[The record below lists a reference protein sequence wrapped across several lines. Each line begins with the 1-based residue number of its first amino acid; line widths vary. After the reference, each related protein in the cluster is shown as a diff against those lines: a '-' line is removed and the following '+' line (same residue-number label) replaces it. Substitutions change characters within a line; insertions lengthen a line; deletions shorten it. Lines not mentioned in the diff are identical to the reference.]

1 MIKDQKKRKMLGV
14 VFVLMDD
21 YVSSLTT
28 IEFGE
33 LRHLFEQLILDVLT
47 LENGPYPV
55 GSKKRRKVCEDN
67 DIILDELF
75 DRSPDDSKHFV
86 DELKKLNDHLKTT
99 TKVWFDM
106 IFYLQFFLK
115 KEPILVLD
123 IKIKKEV
130 ICLKWKV

>member
-1 MIKDQKKRKMLGV
+1 MIKDQQKRKMLGV

-55 GSKKRRKVCEDN
+55 ESKKRRKVCEEN
-67 DIILDELF
+67 DIVLNELF
-75 DRSPDDSKHFV
+75 DRSPDSSKQYV
-86 DELKKLNDHLKTT
+86 IELQRLNDHLKTT
-99 TKVWFDM
+99 TKV
-106 IFYLQFFLK
+106 
-115 KEPILVLD
+115 
-123 IKIKKEV
+123 
-130 ICLKWKV
+130 